1 MSIIPFRKFFE
12 QLLAKRDYVLK
23 DSYAPLR
30 GYDGFLKLAT
40 EAGFSPGT
48 VIDVGVAH
56 GTPWLHDAFPDA
68 HLVLIE
74 PQSQFRESIA
84 AMLSKRKGE
93 WHQVALGEEPGEAV
107 LNIMTSHP
115 SSSSLLAM
123 SDEHAAFYDACGVE
137 HGMHQEM
144 VQIVRL
150 DSIDSSQWPKPWLLK
165 IDVEGLETEVVKG
178 ATAVLGNVTMIIAEL
193 SLNNAYEGS
202 SFAEKLLVFEQSNFP
217 LYEIIEMQAR
227 GRFGRGR
234 VTMMDGVF
242 LPSGQSV
249 LNDNQA

>member
-1 MSIIPFRKFFE
+1 MSSSPIRKSFE
-12 QLLAKRDYVLK
+12 QLLAKRDYALK

-30 GYDGFLKLAT
+30 GYGGFLKLAKET
-40 EAGFSPGT
+40 GFAPGT

-74 PQSQFRESIA
+74 PQSQFRDIIN
-84 AMLSKRKGE
+84 AMLAARKGE

-107 LNIMTSHP
+107 LNIMTSEP
-115 SSSSLLAM
+115 GSSSLLAM
-123 SDEHAAFYDACGVE
+123 SDEHTASYDARGIE
-137 HGMHQEM
+137 HGMHQET

-150 DSIDSSQWPKPWLLK
+150 DSIDTSQWPKPWLLK

-178 ATAVLGNVTMIIAEL
+178 ATGLLGNVAMIIAEL
-193 SLNNAYEGS
+193 SLNNAYAGS
-202 SFAEKLLVFEQSNFP
+202 SFAEKLLVFEQANFP

-227 GRFGRGR
+227 GRFGR

-242 LPSGQSV
+242 LPKGQSV
-249 LNDNQA
+249 LKDNQE